1 MGYGFALFAAT
12 PPEVIRASA
21 REAEALGYDS
31 FWVNHPGPVDGLASL
46 APAARRRRASRS
58 ASASSRCTRA
68 GPRASSRA

>member
-21 REAEALGYDS
+21 REAEALGYES
-31 FWVNHPGPVDGLASL
+31 FWVNHPGPSTGWPPS
-46 APAARRRRASRS
+46 PTPRRRRRASRS
-58 ASASSRCTRA
+58 AWASSRCIRG